1 MKIYFVRHGESEANL
16 LQEFSNHGDKHPLTD
31 RGRQQAEALARDLM
45 GIAFHRIFT
54 SPLLRA
60 RETAQILSDAL
71 NVPTEINEALREA
84 DVGILEG
91 RADPAAWAIF
101 EQIHNAWRAGDL
113 DVRLRGG
120 ESFNDIETRFVPF
133 IERLTAEIE
142 GNILLVGHGSLY
154 RFMLP
159 DLLINIDSEWAA
171 PYPIGNTDFILAEL
185 HPQGLTCISWC
196 GVTPPYNPACH
207 SQH

>member
-16 LQEFSNHGDKHPLTD
+16 LREFSNHGDKHPLTD
-31 RGRQQAEALARDLM
+31 RGRQQSEDLARDLV
-45 GIAFHRIFT
+45 GVPFQHIYS

-60 RETAQILSDAL
+60 RETSQTLSDAL
-71 NVPTEINEALREA
+71 NVPIEINDALQEA

-91 RADPAAWAIF
+91 RADLTAWAIF
-101 EQIHNAWRAGDL
+101 EQVHKAWRAGDL
-113 DVRLRGG
+113 DVRVKGG
-120 ESFNDIETRFVPF
+120 ESFNDIEARFVPF
-133 IERLTAEIE
+133 IEKLTTEIE
-142 GNILLVGHGSLY
+142 GNVLLVGHGSLY

-185 HPQGLTCISWC
+185 HPQGLTCLSWC
-196 GVTPPYNPACH
+196 GEAPP
-207 SQH
+207 